1 MDILN
6 IVKDA
11 IAENPELTNDQ
22 LVEKL
27 KASDS
32 DVLFTTKKENETHIA
47 NQVKNQIQ
55 TEVNNAFSNLHGKSE
70 KAISEATG
78 LTKPENIK
86 GYDWYAQLIKDQL
99 GTIKGLNSKLD
110 TTLSGD
116 EVAKQQVLTLQKQ
129 LEEANG
135 LVEKEKLNVELFKK
149 GTFLNTAF
157 GSLKF
162 DESHDADLIGLKK
175 QAVQDALINKA
186 EFRDGKLVFKG
197 EDGNIMLNAA
207 NASNPYTAEELVSE
221 QMSKYLYKEQT
232 ARGLNGQPKNKAT
245 TSSSPVGTY
254 IASKA
259 PKNKDE
265 FYAAG
270 LEWAQLNK
278 VSNVD
283 KDFNKSLNEA
293 KDQYKFD

>member
-1 MDILN
+1 M
-6 IVKDA
+6 
-11 IAENPELTNDQ
+11 
-22 LVEKL
+22 
-27 KASDS
+27 
-32 DVLFTTKKENETHIA
+32 
-47 NQVKNQIQ
+47 
-55 TEVNNAFSNLHGKSE
+55 
-70 KAISEATG
+70 
-78 LTKPENIK
+78 
-86 GYDWYAQLIKDQL
+86 
-99 GTIKGLNSKLD
+99 
-110 TTLSGD
+110 SGD

-232 ARGLNGQPKNKAT
+232 ARGLNGQPKNTAT
-245 TSSSPVGTY
+245 TSASPVGTF

-259 PKNKDE
+259 PKTKDE
-265 FYAAG
+265 FYTAAK
-270 LEWAQLNK
+270 EWANLNK

-293 KDQYKFD
+293 KQQYKFD

>member
-1 MDILN
+1 MDILK
-6 IVKDA
+6 IVQDA
-11 IAENPELTNDQ
+11 ITENPELTNDQ

-32 DVLFTTKKENETHIA
+32 DVLFTTKKENEAHIA

-70 KAISEATG
+70 KAIQEATG
-78 LTKPENIK
+78 LTKPDNIK
-86 GYDWYAQLIKDQL
+86 GYEWYTQLIQDQL
-99 GTIKGLNSKLD
+99 GTIKSLNGKLD

-135 LVEKEKLNVELFKK
+135 LVEKEKLNTELFKK
-149 GTFLNTAF
+149 STHLNSAF

-162 DESHDADLIGLKK
+162 DESHDSDLISLKK

-197 EDGNIMLNAA
+197 EDGNILLNPA

-221 QMSKYLYKEQT
+221 QMGKYLFKEQT
-232 ARGLNGQPKNKAT
+232 AKGLNGKPKDTTT